1 MKSRVLPPKT
11 SCTPWNCMPG
21 AGTLYILLERVPLT
35 FIRFSVFM
43 TLPQVL
49 KNHCSKIVYLPFTFC
64 CSLRFSFFPGDGFI
78 FLLMLMI
85 AFCYL
90 QIFAAW
96 LSRVWYSRFIA
107 HLWPSPSL
115 RLSFVWPA
123 VWACAN
129 CRVVLSSPSGTF
141 TSPCYPHDYPNS
153 QACMWT
159 LRAPTGY
166 IIQITFND
174 FDIEEAPNCIYD
186 SLSLD
191 NGESQTKF
199 CGATAKG
206 LSFNSSA
213 NEMHVSFSSDF
224 SIQKKGF
231 NASYIRGM

>member
-1 MKSRVLPPKT
+1 M
-11 SCTPWNCMPG
+11 
-21 AGTLYILLERVPLT
+21 
-35 FIRFSVFM
+35 
-43 TLPQVL
+43 
-49 KNHCSKIVYLPFTFC
+49 FT
-64 CSLRFSFFPGDGFI
+64 
-78 FLLMLMI
+78 
-85 AFCYL
+85 
-90 QIFAAW
+90 AW
-96 LSRVWYSRFIA
+96 LSSVCGILGLLYASD
-107 HLWPSPSL
+107 PSPSL
-115 RLSFVWPA
+115 CLSFVWPT
-123 VWACAN
+123 VWGCAN
-129 CRVVLSSPSGTF
+129 CRVVFSSPSGTF
-141 TSPCYPHDYPNS
+141 TSPCYPNDYPNS

>member
-1 MKSRVLPPKT
+1 MFWCFKMLLVWLCPV
-11 SCTPWNCMPG
+11 CG
-21 AGTLYILLERVPLT
+21 ILGLLYASDPR
-35 FIRFSVFM
+35 
-43 TLPQVL
+43 
-49 KNHCSKIVYLPFTFC
+49 
-64 CSLRFSFFPGDGFI
+64 
-78 FLLMLMI
+78 
-85 AFCYL
+85 
-90 QIFAAW
+90 
-96 LSRVWYSRFIA
+96 
-107 HLWPSPSL
+107 PSL
-115 RLSFVWPA
+115 CLSLVWPTA
-123 VWACAN
+123 WGCAN

-141 TSPCYPHDYPNS
+141 TSPCYPNDYPNS
-153 QACMWT
+153 QACLWT

-186 SLSLD
+186 SLSLE

-213 NEMHVSFSSDF
+213 NEMQVSFSSDF